1 MKKLYVNV
9 RYLIVPVMTV
19 ATIIGLY
26 IGGIYSWIGVFLFGL
41 NTILD
46 TLTKDIHLRA
56 DFDDDG
62 NSYGIKT
69 FQYSVMYLMLPIF
82 IVLQLA
88 LANNLYQFVYI
99 GNLGINEIIGSTLS
113 CGLWAGLGIIYGHEL
128 SHNKKEGFNVSRAIM
143 ALSGASHFT
152 YAHVYNHHLD
162 LGHQDDPATA
172 PRGRNVY
179 AHAWLSHAGQSKF
192 SFDLE
197 AEKLKKLNKGFFSLQ
212 NKWLLGYL
220 YSLPSIILFVWSGG
234 LIGILA

>member
-26 IGGIYSWIGVFLFGL
+26 IGGIYSWIGVFLFGV

-62 NSYGIKT
+62 NSYGIKS

-82 IVLQLA
+82 IAFQLV

-99 GNLGINEIIGSTLS
+99 GNYKVL
-113 CGLWAGLGIIYGHEL
+113 Y
-128 SHNKKEGFNVSRAIM
+128 
-143 ALSGASHFT
+143 ALS
-152 YAHVYNHHLD
+152 
-162 LGHQDDPATA
+162 
-172 PRGRNVY
+172 
-179 AHAWLSHAGQSKF
+179 
-192 SFDLE
+192 
-197 AEKLKKLNKGFFSLQ
+197 
-212 NKWLLGYL
+212 
-220 YSLPSIILFVWSGG
+220 I
-234 LIGILA
+234 